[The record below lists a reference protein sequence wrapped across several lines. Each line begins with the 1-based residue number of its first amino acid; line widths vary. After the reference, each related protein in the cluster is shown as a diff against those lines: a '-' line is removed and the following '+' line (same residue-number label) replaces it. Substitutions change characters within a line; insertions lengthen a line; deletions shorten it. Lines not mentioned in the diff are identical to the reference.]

1 MLNNFLLGALFALFL
16 ALASEPWWTLSGTT
30 NTKLLSIQVSPF
42 YLHINAVGLPSTSAF
57 ANGLGS
63 FNRILLFFGFLALA
77 SASIRPTAWVRHLA
91 GYLGLSCLA
100 ELYFSFLIMR
110 FLGAAGI

>member
-42 YLHINAVGLPSTSAF
+42 YLHINAVGLPTTSAF

-63 FNRILLFFGFLALA
+63 FTRILLFLGFLALVA
-77 SASIRPTAWVRHLA
+77 ASIPPTASQRTLPP
-91 GYLGLSCLA
+91 YFGLSL
-100 ELYFSFLIMR
+100 LSHLSS
-110 FLGAAGI
+110 